1 MHQPALQQ
9 KFQEASARAALNQ
22 MIKQG
27 EGKPSGQLFHGAE
40 TQREIGV
47 SRAMLRAAA
56 LSCAQKIVRL
66 AKDR

>member
-27 EGKPSGQLFHGAE
+27 EGKPSGQL
-40 TQREIGV
+40 
-47 SRAMLRAAA
+47 LRK
-56 LSCAQKIVRL
+56 LSEKL
-66 AKDR
+66 A